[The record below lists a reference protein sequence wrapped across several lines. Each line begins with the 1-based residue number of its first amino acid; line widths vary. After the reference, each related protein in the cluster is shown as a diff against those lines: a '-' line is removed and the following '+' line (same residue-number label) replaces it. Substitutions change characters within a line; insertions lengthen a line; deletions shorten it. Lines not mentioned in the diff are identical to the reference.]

1 MENVSK
7 TSCDSAG
14 ITHLAF
20 SGENPD
26 HLFAC
31 SADNIR
37 LWNIETGQQLDFLG
51 VPPKPVADFKL
62 SVTRRQIFLTTIQTN
77 TLKVYFKSLDSINF
91 DESVDTVPSSD

>member
-37 LWNIETGQQLDFLG
+37 LWNIETG
-51 VPPKPVADFKL
+51 
-62 SVTRRQIFLTTIQTN
+62 
-77 TLKVYFKSLDSINF
+77 
-91 DESVDTVPSSD
+91 